1 MELYDYIYKE
11 SKRGEKSLILIIDLN
26 EFNNVSIHIDDDE
39 EVDHGLWVVKFGDEI
54 QLAEYLENIYN
65 NETDPHSRG
74 EN

>member
-1 MELYDYIYKE
+1 M
-11 SKRGEKSLILIIDLN
+11 IIDLN
-26 EFNNVSIHIDDDE
+26 EFNNVSIHIDDNDE
-39 EVDHGLWVVKFGDEI
+39 IDYGLWVVKFGDEI